1 MVSHP
6 PFSLDLGSELYL
18 GLLLLVAGERLVEL
32 RLSARNA
39 RRQLAR
45 GAVEYGRGHYLPM
58 VVFHALFLLSCAAE
72 LLWFHPTIP
81 LPVGLLMLLLALAAQ
96 ALRYWAVST
105 LGDRWNTRIIVR
117 AGDLPV
123 TLGPYRLVRHP
134 NYVAVAL
141 ELFALP
147 LVHGC
152 WRTAL
157 FFSVGNAVLLA
168 VRIPSEERALGLAYR
183 EAFADRPRFIP
194 AGPTS
199 RGVRHGQ

>member
-1 MVSHP
+1 MVSAAQ
-6 PFSLDLGSELYL
+6 LDLGDWLYL

-39 RRQLAR
+39 RRQLDR
-45 GAVEYGRGHYLPM
+45 GAKEYGRGHYLPM
-58 VVFHALFLLSCAAE
+58 VVFHTLFLFSCAAE
-72 LLWFHPTIP
+72 LVWLRPSVP
-81 LPVGLLMLLLALAAQ
+81 LVLGLFMLILALTAQ

-117 AGDLPV
+117 AGDPPV
-123 TLGPYRLVRHP
+123 TGGPYRFVRHP

-157 FFSVGNAVLLA
+157 GFSLGNALLLA
-168 VRIPSEERALGLAYR
+168 VRIPSEERALGEAYR
-183 EAFADRPRFIP
+183 AAFDGRPRFVP
-194 AGPTS
+194 TVAGAQ
-199 RGVRHGQ
+199 GVRHGH